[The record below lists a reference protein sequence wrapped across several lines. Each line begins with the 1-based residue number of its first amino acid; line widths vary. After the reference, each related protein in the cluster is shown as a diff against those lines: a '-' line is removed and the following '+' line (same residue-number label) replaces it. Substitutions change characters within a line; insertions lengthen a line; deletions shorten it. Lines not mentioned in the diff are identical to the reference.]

1 MILFRGESVGG
12 QDMPIAI
19 VSVPVSDVARAR
31 SFYVETLGLVVLRDE
46 AMGPDMRW
54 VQLQPKDGGATVA
67 LVTWFDAMPPGSV
80 QGLMLAVDDIDAEH
94 ARLTAAGASVSPVDE
109 QPWGR
114 FTMLQDPDG
123 NGVIVAQ
130 LTNPHEVKTR

>member
-1 MILFRGESVGG
+1 
-12 QDMPIAI
+12 MPIAI
-19 VSVPVSDVARAR
+19 VSVPVTDVARAR
-31 SFYVETLGLVVLRDE
+31 TFYVETLGLVVLRDE

-94 ARLTAAGASVSPVDE
+94 ARLETAGVTVSPVDE

-123 NGVIVAQ
+123 NGWIVAQ
-130 LTNPHEVKTR
+130 LTNPDEVKTR